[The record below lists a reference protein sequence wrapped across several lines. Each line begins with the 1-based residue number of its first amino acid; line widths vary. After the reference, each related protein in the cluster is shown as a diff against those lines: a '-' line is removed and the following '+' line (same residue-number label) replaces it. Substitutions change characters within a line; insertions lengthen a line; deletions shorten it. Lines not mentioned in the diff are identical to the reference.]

1 MKLTL
6 SALVSCKTNGNN
18 SSEFIAVAF
27 TVSTSV
33 IVDVVVMLFDELL
46 ILKYRFYFVLD
57 FSFFSYYFLIYSQ
70 KKVLS
75 LVS

>member
-33 IVDVVVMLFDELL
+33 IVDVVVMLLDELL
-46 ILKYRFYFVLD
+46 IIVFILFC
-57 FSFFSYYFLIYSQ
+57 
-70 KKVLS
+70 
-75 LVS
+75 